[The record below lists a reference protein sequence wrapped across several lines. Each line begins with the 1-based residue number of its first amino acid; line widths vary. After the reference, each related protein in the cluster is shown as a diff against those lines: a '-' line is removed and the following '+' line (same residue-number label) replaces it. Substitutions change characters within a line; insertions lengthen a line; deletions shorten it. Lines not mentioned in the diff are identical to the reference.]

1 MPPMN
6 AVQQFVAQKYGLQ
19 QGQAAPDPTYAGPMA
34 APPQDAA
41 PQQQD
46 PSAQPDAGAQPQ
58 GAQPAIPPNYSLAEA
73 YMHLKLRGE
82 VDMDAA
88 IKAAAHVRSQA
99 GNMSELR
106 RASNLLTKQPDDS
119 LEYQKNLEQ
128 QADQPIRDVMNK
140 NAQREE
146 MLKQALGEGALQMKS
161 AQDQNALAMLN
172 PAHPANQALQ
182 HAVTSSGMAQ
192 RMGWTPDLVSRLTTA
207 TLPAGPLKELFDT
220 QATAAGA
227 HEKEA
232 GAQEKEATAAQAT
245 EKTKQ
250 IAPDAASARAL
261 QGAQAGEGQARAA
274 EIYSKIGRRPAP
286 GYDWTG
292 EVPYNQA
299 DADELKNRVGAASE
313 ITANVDGILKIMGN
327 KDFVASPLKRAQMA
341 PLLKSQV
348 IAIKDTAKAR
358 GLTLPDIELIDSM
371 LGNPAKLSV
380 MNLAGQNHNKVR
392 LEGVKKLAQQHVE
405 TFATSHGAVKSAQ
418 SGVAPPPPA
427 PGASPAA
434 ATHPATAKAIKWAKA
449 NPQAP
454 EAALILKANGL

>member
-6 AVQQFVAQKYGLQ
+6 AVQQYVAQKYGLLK
-19 QGQAAPDPTYAGPMA
+19 QGQASPDPTYAGPMA
-34 APPQDAA
+34 AP
-41 PQQQD
+41 QQQD
-46 PSAQPDAGAQPQ
+46 PTAQPDQGAQPQ
-58 GAQPAIPPNYSLAEA
+58 GAQPAIPQNYSLAEA

-88 IKAAAHVRSQA
+88 IKAAAHVRGQA

-119 LEYQKNLEQ
+119 LAYQQNLEQ

-146 MLKQALGEGALQMKS
+146 MLKQALNEGSLQIKS
-161 AQDQNALAMLN
+161 AQDQYALAMMN
-172 PAHPANQALQ
+172 PNHPANKIAQAA
-182 HAVTSSGMAQ
+182 AVKYLGFKPEEVQ
-192 RMGWTPDLVSRLTTA
+192 GL
-207 TLPAGPLKELFDT
+207 
-220 QATAAGA
+220 TAAMIPA
-227 HEKEA
+227 QLMESFAKTSQDQA
-232 GAQEKEATAAQAT
+232 GAKEKEATAAQTT
-245 EKTKQ
+245 EKTRQ
-250 IAPDAASARAL
+250 IAPDAAAERVL
-261 QGAQAGEGQARAA
+261 KGAQAGKEQAGTA

-286 GYDWTG
+286 RYDWTG

-371 LGNPAKLSV
+371 LGNPAKISV

-392 LEGVKKLAQQHVE
+392 LEGVKRLAQQHVD

-418 SGVAPPPPA
+418 GPAQGQSSAGAPLPPA
-427 PGASPAA
+427 K
-434 ATHPATAKAIKWAKA
+434 HPDTAKAIKWAKA

-454 EAALILKANGL
+454 ESAAILKANGL